1 MQLFYIEN
9 NVSRKLYMGEN
20 ISVYHILLNL

>member
-9 NVSRKLYMGEN
+9 NVSRKLHMGEN
-20 ISVYHILLNL
+20 ISVYHILVSL